1 MRKHHGFSASKRMY
15 DKRFRE
21 WNVFKNVNSDE
32 KERVVRRVTAEPAS
46 PLTNVID
53 KDSISPEDLRKTIRC
68 AKTIQQGATRR
79 SSPSGP
85 GSPGADQA
93 GLSYQHVYQH
103 RDRRQ
108 HRAASRGVSISD
120 LVQKTLPPA
129 PAIKSPP
136 PSEREQSP
144 TSSSSPE
151 LVCATPTSSSAW
163 SDDHLPVPSNASNA
177 SSNARS
183 MSSSPVPCLSVFKAQ
198 LQKLAQTPPPTINSE
213 AKTRSLEIITMS
225 IRDFYDWQLQTIPR
239 GTLPDDYLGLRS
251 SEESKQYWSTVK
263 NSIYLIKISSG
274 SMGDLNNRPD
284 ARAWPALAEAGGIA
298 TAAMDTQPFD
308 FLRNVFAILSP
319 ANTSA
324 RPELRTILLQFL
336 ATEARNRHSPNHP
349 IARIC
354 EELQNDEDCQEV
366 SRRALQCMLDTF
378 NSRLGRSRA
387 VTFKI
392 LDSLATLLRRN
403 GEFEAAM
410 EIVLELLSSCRQVF
424 GKDSDEARTVENELA
439 HFYMVADEFDRAL
452 EHCMNVVKKPDAAES
467 PSETESVFY
476 QDGIAAHTM
485 EDIAEIHQRRG
496 DVEQC
501 ITWLERAASIALNV
515 WGPKS
520 LATSHIVDK
529 MTGLQRQFG
538 KDLIRSA
545 MVWEAAIVQ

>member
-1 MRKHHGFSASKRMY
+1 MTLFTITDSLDSKRMY

-32 KERVVRRVTAEPAS
+32 KERLVRRGTEPGS
-46 PLTNVID
+46 PTNLID
-53 KDSISPEDLRKTIRC
+53 KDSISPEDLRRTLRC
-68 AKTIQQGATRR
+68 AKTIQQGTRR
-79 SSPSGP
+79 ASPSGP
-85 GSPGADQA
+85 GSPSSDQA
-93 GLSYQHVYQH
+93 GPSYQHAYQH

-108 HRAASRGVSISD
+108 HRAPSRGVSISD
-120 LVQKTLPPA
+120 LVQKNLPQP
-129 PAIKSPP
+129 PVAIKSPP
-136 PSEREQSP
+136 PSERDQSP
-144 TSSSSPE
+144 TSGSSPE
-151 LVCATPTSSSAW
+151 LACATPTSSSAW
-163 SDDHLPVPSNASNA
+163 SDEHLPVPT
-177 SSNARS
+177 NARS
-183 MSSSPVPCLSVFKAQ
+183 ISSSPAPCLSVFKAQ
-198 LQKLAQTPPPTINSE
+198 LQKLAETPPPTMHSE
-213 AKTRSLEIITMS
+213 SKTRSLEIITMS
-225 IRDFYDWQLQTIPR
+225 IRDFYDWQLQTIPE
-239 GTLPDDYLGLRS
+239 GVLPDDYLGHRS
-251 SEESKQYWSTVK
+251 TDESLQYWSTVK
-263 NSIYLIKISSG
+263 NAIYLIKISAG

-298 TAAMDTQPFD
+298 AAAMDSQPFD
-308 FLRNVFAILSP
+308 FLRNVFATLSP

-336 ATEARNRHSPNHP
+336 ATEARNKHSPHHP

-354 EELQNDEDCQEV
+354 DELQKDEDCQEV

-410 EIVLELLSSCRQVF
+410 EIVQELLTSCRQVF
-424 GKDSDEARTVENELA
+424 GNDSDQARTVENEVA
-439 HFYMVADEFDRAL
+439 HFYMVADECDQAL
-452 EHCMNVVKKPDAAES
+452 EHCMNVVKRPGAAES

-476 QDGIAAHTM
+476 QDGISAHTM

-496 DVEQC
+496 DVEQA
-501 ITWLERAASIALNV
+501 IKWLDRAASIALNV
-515 WGPKS
+515 WGPKA

-538 KDLIRSA
+538 KELLRSA
-545 MVWEAAIVQ
+545 MHWEAAIV